1 MSSIANIKPQL
12 RLEAQTDTPH
22 VANKKNEKVFKA
34 AQMYEQ
40 QFLREMLRAMRS
52 TVQESELMPA
62 SQGEKIYREQ
72 MDNQYVEKWGERG
85 GVGLADMIYN
95 HIMERYFSG
104 SQIYQRPA
112 GPIPLNNK
120 GTFKLHQAQPSATA
134 PSGQKGANLFI
145 ERLSTAPGKAV
156 QDVVAPWSGSVAVES
171 ALEGLIQMRI
181 EHDNGNVSRLRFQGT
196 KSAEVKDLDKVA
208 AGQKL
213 GALSPEASGL
223 FWSIE
228 TKT

>member
-1 MSSIANIKPQL
+1 MSSIANLRPQAKVNPEVDPV
-12 RLEAQTDTPH
+12 RVTA
-22 VANKKNEKVFKA
+22 KKNDKVMKA
-34 AQMYEQ
+34 AEMYEQ

-72 MDNQYVEKWGERG
+72 MDNHYVEKWGERG
-85 GVGLADMIYN
+85 GVGLADMIYS
-95 HIMERYFSG
+95 HIMERYFNG
-104 SQIYQRPA
+104 NKIYQRPA

-120 GTFKLHQAQPSATA
+120 GTFKLHQAQPLPMA
-134 PSGQKGANLFI
+134 PAGQKGANLYL
-145 ERLSTAPGKAV
+145 ERLSTPNGQAA
-156 QDVVAPWSGSVAVES
+156 QDVVAPWSGSVAIEDTAGDSVQ
-171 ALEGLIQMRI
+171 IRI
-181 EHDNGNVSRLRFQGT
+181 EHNDGVVSRLRFDGT
-196 KSAEVKDLDKVA
+196 KSAEVKSLGSVS

-213 GALSPEASGL
+213 GTLSPDASGV